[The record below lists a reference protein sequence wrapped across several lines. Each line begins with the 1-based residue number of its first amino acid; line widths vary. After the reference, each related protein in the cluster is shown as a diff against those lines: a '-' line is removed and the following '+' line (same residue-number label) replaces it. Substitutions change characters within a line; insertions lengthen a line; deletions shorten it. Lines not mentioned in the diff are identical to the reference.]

1 MSHIL
6 ITGAAKRIGAQLA
19 KHLWAQGHS
28 LFLHFHQS
36 EEDIQKLSSELKRQR
51 QNDSQILTAFQANL
65 ADQQDIDALC
75 QAIKSYAQNIG
86 TPLSGLI
93 NNASLFRYDKFQQ
106 ISAQMLDAHFAIN
119 SKTPILLAQAFQAQC
134 PADGKSQ
141 DQWVINMLDNKLF
154 SLNPDFFSYTIS
166 KAGLQAATTMLAM
179 AMAPTIRVNGIAP
192 GITLISGD
200 QDQAEFERAHQN
212 NPLKRGCEPEDILAA
227 VDFIQHSPCYTGQ
240 VMILDGGQVLQRRP
254 RDVNFL

>member
-6 ITGAAKRIGAQLA
+6 ITGAAKRIGAYIA

-28 LFLHFHQS
+28 LFLHYHQS
-36 EEDIQKLSSELKRQR
+36 EADIQHLLSELETQR
-51 QNDSQILTAFQANL
+51 QNDSQALTAFRADL
-65 ADQQDIDALC
+65 ADQHAIDSLC
-75 QAIKSYAQNIG
+75 HAIKTYRDTHG
-86 TPLSGLI
+86 TPLTGLI

-106 ISAQMLDAHFAIN
+106 ISAKMLDDHFAIN

-134 PADGKSQ
+134 PAEGSSK

-179 AMAPTIRVNGIAP
+179 AMAPAIRVNGIAP

-227 VDFIQHSPCYTGQ
+227 IDFIQHSPCYTGQ

-254 RDVNFL
+254 RDVSFL